1 MAGAF
6 PNVRL
11 LLAEDDSMIGEA
23 VRSGLQLHGFAVDW
37 VHDGAAA
44 EHALETGTYDLC
56 LLDLGLPRREGLQ
69 ILKGLRQRGS
79 ELPVVVM
86 TARDAVTD
94 RVEGL
99 DAGADDYLVK
109 PFELTEL
116 AARIRAVL
124 RRKGGR
130 AAPAIE
136 HQGVT
141 LDPASHEVRRD
152 GRLVELSAREFA
164 LLHALMEHPGRILSR
179 GQLEERIYG
188 WDEEVGSN
196 VVEVHIHSLR
206 RKLGADFI
214 RNVRGVGY
222 RVPPNA

>member
-1 MAGAF
+1 M
-6 PNVRL
+6 RL
-11 LLAEDDSMIGEA
+11 LLAEDDPMIGDA
-23 VRSGLQLHGFAVDW
+23 VRAGLHQQGFAVDW
-37 VHDGAAA
+37 VQDGAAA
-44 EHALETGTYDLC
+44 EHALEAGTYDLC
-56 LLDLGLPRREGLQ
+56 LLDLGLPRKEGLQ
-69 ILKGLRQRGS
+69 VLQGLRRKGS
-79 ELPVVVM
+79 ALPVVIM

-99 DAGADDYLVK
+99 DAGADDYVVK

-116 AARIRAVL
+116 AARIRAVM

-130 AAPAIE
+130 AASVIE
-136 HQGVT
+136 HVGVT
-141 LDPASHEVRRD
+141 LDPATHEVRRE
-152 GRLVELSAREFA
+152 GRVVPLSAREFA
-164 LLHALMEHPGRILSR
+164 LLHALLENPGRILSR
-179 GQLEERIYG
+179 AQLEERLYG

-222 RVPPNA
+222 RVPPVA